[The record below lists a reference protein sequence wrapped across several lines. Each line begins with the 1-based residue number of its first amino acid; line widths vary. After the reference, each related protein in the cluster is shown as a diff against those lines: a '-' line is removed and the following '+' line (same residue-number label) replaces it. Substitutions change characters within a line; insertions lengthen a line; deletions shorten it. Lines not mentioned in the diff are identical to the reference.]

1 SRSNDEDSVRG
12 PHQGQQSTR
21 TAPTGRTHDC
31 KRLLCGTLH
40 FLLPGGGH
48 PHMERR
54 EVRGCGGG
62 AAAMW
67 PLAARAQQVAMP
79 VIGFLR
85 STSLAVSTPMVM
97 GFHQG
102 LTAAGFTEGQN
113 VAIEYRYADNQPDR
127 LPGLVAELIR
137 LPVAVIVAN
146 IIAALP
152 AKAATTTVPIVFA
165 TGRGPVVDG
174 LAPSL
179 NRPGG
184 NVTGVSFV
192 SGLLGAKR
200 LEMLRQLVPIAA
212 PIAMLVEIDTL
223 EARVERRDVELAA
236 QALGQQ
242 LIIAPV
248 RSEGELDGA
257 FTSMVDGGPKP
268 LLVGSGPFLPSNGG
282 RIVARPPRH
291 AIPAIYGLREFV
303 EAGGLMSYGASVVEA
318 YRQVGIYA
326 GRVLKGEKPADLPV
340 VQSSKFELVIN
351 LKAARALGLSMPP
364 TLLATADEVI
374 E

>member
-1 SRSNDEDSVRG
+1 M
-12 PHQGQQSTR
+12 
-21 TAPTGRTHDC
+21 
-31 KRLLCGTLH
+31 K
-40 FLLPGGGH
+40 
-48 PHMERR
+48 RR
-54 EVRGCGGG
+54 EFITLLGG
-62 AAAMW
+62 AAAW
-67 PLAARAQQVAMP
+67 PLAARAQQSATP

-97 GFHQG
+97 GFRQG

-113 VAIEYRYADNQPDR
+113 VAIEYRYADNQLDR

-146 IIAALP
+146 IIAALA
-152 AKAATTTVPIVFA
+152 AKAATATVPIVFA
-165 TGRGPVVDG
+165 TGSDPVVDG
-174 LAPSL
+174 LVPSL

-200 LEMLRQLVPIAA
+200 LEMLRQLVPTAA

-257 FTSMVDGGPKP
+257 FTSIVERGAKA
-268 LLVGSGPFLPSNGG
+268 LLVGSGPLLTSNRG
-282 RIVARPPRH
+282 RIVALATRH